1 MRRRLTV
8 ILASDIAGYSRLVAE
23 DEEDTVYRFRRA
35 ASVFADLVTQHQGRV
50 FNTAGDAILA
60 EFDSAVD
67 ATRCAI
73 DFQDANNAQNS
84 AAAEGRRLLFRI
96 GIAIGDVLV
105 ADNGDLLGDA
115 VNIAAR
121 LEGIAE
127 PGGICISEDI
137 RIHVLNKIRL
147 NLIDLGEQN
156 LRNIPRTIRAFKLLP
171 NTQAPPAPQARQRPA
186 LALRW
191 PGARMASALALAVI
205 MLAIAVGYFRLFP
218 NGVSSNP
225 AEATRLFDPAGVPM
239 VSDRVRGN
247 LANFNQLPD
256 FKAIAISHIGWGI
269 ASGAPDL
276 ASAEREAIDRCKQRD
291 QRGGCR
297 IYALGTK
304 VVLPQ
309 LSLPLAA
316 DLHVVPLNIP
326 LAPADV
332 SGIKGMPSPAGLDAF
347 LKAKDHKALAVSGF
361 GFSSMTDRPEQEE
374 AIRLAVERCSDFSH
388 AACLLV
394 SVDGFLTVRIPQSH
408 RAVRP
413 YTLASDPEMTE
424 ADKQQ
429 IGAIYAGKDWRAL
442 ARGGSKR
449 WYAVSDTESE
459 AAAVD
464 RALKT
469 CRAAESE
476 CSLHAVGNFRVDDKQ

>member
-23 DEEDTVYRFRRA
+23 DEEDTVHRFKHV
-35 ASVFADLVTQHQGRV
+35 ASVFADLVAKYQGRV

-73 DFQDANNAQNS
+73 DIQDANNARNA

-121 LEGIAE
+121 LESIAE
-127 PGGICISEDI
+127 PGGICVSEDV

-156 LRNIPRTIRAFKLLP
+156 LKNIPRTIRAFKLLP
-171 NTQAPPAPQARQRPA
+171 NTQAAPAPQPGQRRGF
-186 LALRW
+186 ALRW
-191 PGARMASALALAVI
+191 PGVQISSALALGVAT
-205 MLAIAVGYFRLFP
+205 LTIAVGYFQLLP
-218 NGVSSNP
+218 NGGTSNP
-225 AEATRLFDPAGVPM
+225 AEVTRLFDPASVPL

-247 LANFNQLPD
+247 LANFNELPD
-256 FKAIAISHIGWGI
+256 FKVIAISHIGWGI

-276 ASAEREAIDRCKQRD
+276 ATAEREAIERCKQRD
-291 QRGGCR
+291 QRGECR
-297 IYALGTK
+297 IYARGTK
-304 VVLPQ
+304 VVLTQ
-309 LSLPLAA
+309 LPLPLAA

-326 LAPADV
+326 LAAADV
-332 SGIKGMPSPAGLDAF
+332 SAIKGMPTPAGLDAF
-347 LKAKDHKALAVSGF
+347 LKAKDHKALAVSGLR
-361 GFSSMTDRPEQEE
+361 FSSMTDRPEKEE

-394 SVDGFLTVRIPQSH
+394 SVDGLLTVRIPQSH
-408 RAVRP
+408 RALRP
-413 YTLASDPEMTE
+413 YTLASDAEMTE

-429 IGAIYAGKDWRAL
+429 IGPIYAGKDWRAL

-459 AAAVD
+459 FGSRRSGSQNMSRRRIGMLAA
-464 RALKT
+464 RGRELS
-469 CRAAESE
+469 R
-476 CSLHAVGNFRVDDKQ
+476 GG